1 MDQTIEL
8 TKSQIKFMENERMV
22 HCHIFYV
29 GGARYRL
36 EIYKDGK
43 YLFWLADENGKGNDI
58 LKGGYIPSE
67 EDDEFK
73 KDPIGYMERQ
83 ARKQETRKMVRS
95 VISLTVTLV
104 LLAAMM
110 IYIPM

>member
-1 MDQTIEL
+1 MEQTIEL
-8 TKSQIKFMENERMV
+8 TKSQIKFMENEKMI
-22 HCHIFYV
+22 HCHIFYES
-29 GGARYRL
+29 GR
-36 EIYKDGK
+36 
-43 YLFWLADENGKGNDI
+43 GNDI

-83 ARKQETRKMVRS
+83 ARKQEAKKMVRS
-95 VISLTVTLV
+95 VISLTITLV